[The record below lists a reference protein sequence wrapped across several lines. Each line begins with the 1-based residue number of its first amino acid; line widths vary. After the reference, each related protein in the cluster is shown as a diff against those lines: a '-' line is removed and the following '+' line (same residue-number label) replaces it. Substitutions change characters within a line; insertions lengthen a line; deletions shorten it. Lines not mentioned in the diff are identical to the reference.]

1 MISFREYLQQEMNK
15 TTDNMVVATV
25 VVPVKKEDSFEDIFD
40 SIDPN
45 VWTAK
50 AINNQKY
57 LFFNEKF
64 INITKLKEEINKLYT
79 EKGYT
84 GYGFSKLDEGDLVR
98 YTTVKNILINQF
110 NSYTESDEIP
120 AEKLA
125 TIFFMKELKN
135 FDWTPE
141 EY

>member
-1 MISFREYLQQEMNK
+1 MNK

-25 VVPVKKEDSFEDIFD
+25 VASVKKEDSFEDIFD
-40 SIDPN
+40 SVDPN

-50 AINNQKY
+50 AINDQKY

-64 INITKLKEEINKLYT
+64 INITKLKEEISKLYT

-98 YTTVKNILINQF
+98 YTTVKDILMNQF
-110 NSYTESDEIP
+110 TTYAESDEIP

-125 TIFFMKELKN
+125 PIFFMKELKN